1 MSGPQR
7 GSQARMEPNDAMI
20 GIDAAANAVDSTA
33 HSAAVDSA
41 AVGINLHQ
49 LDDDSVCVF
58 YEQLRTAAAM
68 LRSNAFHSD
77 SIRSTE
83 LVHEAFAKMLGRPDA
98 VFDSERHLLNT
109 ASLVM
114 KSLLIDRLRRRKL
127 RAGATAEIA
136 RLQLV
141 RDAHAVPGRP
151 DAVVEFHEH
160 LQLLEQRRPLAA
172 EVFRYRFFFEMTQRE
187 IASIV
192 ARSVPTVHREIAF
205 ARAFLARQMG

>member
-1 MSGPQR
+1 
-7 GSQARMEPNDAMI
+7 MEPDDAMTKSD
-20 GIDAAANAVDSTA
+20 DAALGLDSTA
-33 HSAAVDSA
+33 QSASA
-41 AVGINLHQ
+41 NSVSAGIDLHQ
-49 LDDDSVCVF
+49 LDDDSVCVL
-58 YEQLRTAAAM
+58 YRQLRTAAAM
-68 LRSNAFHSD
+68 LRSNAYLSD

-83 LVHEAFAKMLGRPDA
+83 LVHEAFAKMLGRPEA
-98 VFDSERHLLNT
+98 VFESERHLLNT

>member
-1 MSGPQR
+1 
-7 GSQARMEPNDAMI
+7 MEPDDAMTKSD
-20 GIDAAANAVDSTA
+20 DAALGLDSTA
-33 HSAAVDSA
+33 QSPSGNSVSA
-41 AVGINLHQ
+41 GIDLHQ
-49 LDDDSVCVF
+49 LDDDSVCVL
-58 YEQLRTAAAM
+58 YRQLRTAAAM

-83 LVHEAFAKMLGRPDA
+83 LVHEAFAKMLGQQDA